1 MPNSIEGVKSGAQT
15 PRGRTTS
22 INLAPKLSAR
32 GLTGLPPRHCARFS
46 FYNADMRP
54 WIGIAL
60 GHDNQGRW
68 RPGRDYLYGDLAY
81 VRAVEAAGGV
91 PVVLPLQHDP
101 NILIERIDALLIP
114 GGDDFPPP
122 PGLYPES
129 VSFDLAPETQRDFDA
144 ALLAAA
150 LVRNL
155 PVLGICY
162 GAQLLALH
170 HGGSL
175 HHHLPTDR
183 PDGDAHNLSDEEAGR
198 HPIEIVPG
206 TRLSRILGGHADPVN
221 SLHHQAVAE
230 PGAGMRV
237 AARARDGVV
246 EAIEPEASGFCLGV
260 QWHPEKLRNSDSQA
274 LFTAFV
280 DAGRNPDTSPA
291 SPIESR

>member
-1 MPNSIEGVKSGAQT
+1 MT
-15 PRGRTTS
+15 R
-22 INLAPKLSAR
+22 
-32 GLTGLPPRHCARFS
+32 
-46 FYNADMRP
+46 
-54 WIGIAL
+54 
-60 GHDNQGRW
+60 GRW

-81 VRAVEAAGGV
+81 VRAIEAEGGV

-101 NILIERIDALLIP
+101 DILIERIDALLIP

-129 VSFDLAPETQRDFDA
+129 VSFDLAPTTQLNFDA

-150 LVRNL
+150 LERNL

-175 HHHLPTDR
+175 HYHLPTDR
-183 PDGDAHNLSDEEAGR
+183 PEGNSHRLPDGDAGR

-206 TRLSRILGGHADPVN
+206 TKLARILGNHADPVN

-237 AARARDGVV
+237 AARAHDGVV
-246 EAIEPEASGFCLGV
+246 EAIERETGGFCLGV
-260 QWHPEKLRNSDSQA
+260 QWHPEKIRSSYSQA
-274 LFTAFV
+274 LFRGFV
-280 DAGRNPDTSPA
+280 NAGRNPDTPPA
-291 SPIESR
+291 SSTESR

>member
-1 MPNSIEGVKSGAQT
+1 
-15 PRGRTTS
+15 
-22 INLAPKLSAR
+22 
-32 GLTGLPPRHCARFS
+32 
-46 FYNADMRP
+46 MRP

-60 GHDNQGRW
+60 GHDDQGRW

-81 VRAVEAAGGV
+81 VRAIEAAGGV

-101 NILIERIDALLIP
+101 EVLIERIDALLIP

-129 VSFDLAPETQRDFDA
+129 VSFQLAPVAQRNFDA

-150 LVRNL
+150 LKRNL

-170 HGGSL
+170 HRGSL
-175 HHHLPTDR
+175 HYHLPTDR
-183 PDGDAHNLSDEEAGR
+183 PEGQPHRLPEEEACR
-198 HPIEIVPG
+198 HPIEVVPG
-206 TRLSRILGGHADPVN
+206 TKLSRILGAHADSVN

-237 AARARDGVV
+237 AARAQDGAV
-246 EAIEPEASGFCLGV
+246 EAIEREASGFCLGV
-260 QWHPEKLRNSDSQA
+260 QWHPEKIHSSYSRA

-280 DAGRNPDTSPA
+280 DAGRNPDTPHQGAPNRDRIGS
-291 SPIESR
+291 